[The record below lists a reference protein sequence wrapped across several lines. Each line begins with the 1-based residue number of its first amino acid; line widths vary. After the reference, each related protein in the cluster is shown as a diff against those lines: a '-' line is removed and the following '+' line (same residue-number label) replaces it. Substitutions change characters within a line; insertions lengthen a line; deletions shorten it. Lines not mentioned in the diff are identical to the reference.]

1 MNILV
6 IGSGGREHALV
17 WRLVQGGHRVI
28 AAPGN
33 PGIEGL
39 AECVAVAIDDHPG
52 LVQLAAERGVELVVV
67 GPEAPLVAGL
77 ADRLRAAGVPTF
89 GPGADGARLE
99 GSKVFSKQF
108 FARHEI
114 PTAAFA
120 VASTVDDADAAIDR
134 IAGLGGTA
142 GVVVKVDGLAAG
154 KGVVVASDAAE
165 ARAAARAM
173 LEARR
178 FGDAGATVVIEQRLF
193 GREVSVLA
201 LTDGARLEVL
211 PAAEDHK
218 AIFDGDR
225 GPNTGGMG
233 TVSPAWITEAI
244 AARIRSEILE
254 PTLRGL
260 RADAIDYRGVLYA
273 GVMVEPSGAPYLLE
287 YNCRFGDPETQ
298 PLMARMRGDLGAV
311 LLGAARGEMP
321 VGALGWDARVAVC
334 VVVAAAGYPDAV
346 RTGDPIGGLAA
357 PAPGDSAI
365 VFHASTARRDGQLV
379 SAGGRVLGVTALG
392 ISVEQA
398 RAKAYAVVD
407 RIELAG
413 KQVRRDIGGR
423 QMMR

>member
-1 MNILV
+1 VRILV
-6 IGSGGREHALV
+6 IGSGGREHALA
-17 WRLVQGGHRVI
+17 WRLARAGHQI
-28 AAPGN
+28 LAAPGN
-33 PGIEGL
+33 PGIAEL
-39 AECVAVAIDDHPG
+39 AECAPVAVGDHAG
-52 LVQLAAERGVELVVV
+52 LVELAVSRQVDLVVV

-77 ADRLRAAGVPTF
+77 ADQLRAAGLTAF
-89 GPGADGARLE
+89 GPGAAGARLE

-108 FARHEI
+108 FARHRI
-114 PTAAFA
+114 PTAPFA
-120 VASTVDDADAAIDR
+120 VATTVAEADAAIDR
-134 IAGLGGTA
+134 LAAASAGGL
-142 GVVVKVDGLAAG
+142 VVKADGLAAG
-154 KGVVVASDAAE
+154 KGVVVAHDAGE

-178 FGDAGATVVIEQRLF
+178 FGDAGATVVIEHRIV

-201 LTDGARLEVL
+201 LTDGVRLEVL
-211 PAAEDHK
+211 PAVEDHK
-218 AIFDGDR
+218 TIFDADR

-233 TVSPAWITEAI
+233 TVSPAWVTEAI
-244 AARIRSEILE
+244 LARIRSEILE

-298 PLMARMRGDLGAV
+298 PIMARMRGDLGAV

-346 RTGDPIGGLAA
+346 RTGDPIGGL
-357 PAPGDSAI
+357 GAI
-365 VFHASTARRDGQLV
+365 DGEVCVFHAGTARRADGQLV
-379 SAGGRVLGVTALG
+379 SAGGRVLGITALG
-392 ISVEQA
+392 LGVDQA
-398 RAKAYAVVD
+398 RAKAYAAVD

-413 KQVRRDIGGR
+413 KQVRRDIGAR
-423 QMMR
+423 PMIP